1 MAIAFFHFFL
11 ANFQCELKPGGQ
23 KTLIMKK
30 KVDVAENVFDLRR
43 QLLSSD
49 S

>member
-1 MAIAFFHFFL
+1 MWAQAGW
-11 ANFQCELKPGGQ
+11 AKNFDNE
-23 KTLIMKK
+23 K
-30 KVDVAENVFDLRR
+30 KVDVAENVFDLRG